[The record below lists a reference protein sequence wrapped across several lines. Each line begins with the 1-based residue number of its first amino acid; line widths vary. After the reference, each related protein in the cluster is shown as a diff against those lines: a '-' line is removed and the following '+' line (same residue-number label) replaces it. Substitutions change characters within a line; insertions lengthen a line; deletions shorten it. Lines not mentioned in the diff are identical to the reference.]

1 MIETAA
7 NKITEWAQ
15 GFVLDGALTTALIL
29 GWLAVFTLVATLVG
43 IFIHG
48 QNGRNPD
55 DKPVRRVKSESSA
68 IPFIVPSLALAPL
81 AIFSAWA
88 AARIN
93 LIFPV
98 FEFSGLSDIAIASI
112 APALLLFIGS
122 GLLGRIITLSRSEWS
137 FWSEKPFVRVD
148 RAFGKNIRS
157 RLAPMVASRIL
168 LQSTSD
174 CLPMVFSELI
184 IIESIFNAPGLGFW
198 SWEYAK
204 TRDVES
210 ATKSIAVLFFIYGLI
225 NLTIYFANKNLGKKL
240 TGYV

>member
-29 GWLAVFTLVATLVG
+29 GWLAVFTLAATLAG
-43 IFIHG
+43 IFIHCQSDG
-48 QNGRNPD
+48 SHAEKTMP
-55 DKPVRRVKSESSA
+55 RVKREATA
-68 IPFIVPSLALAPL
+68 IPFIVPALALAPL

-210 ATKSIAVLFFIYGLI
+210 AAKSIAVLFFIYGLI

>member
-1 MIETAA
+1 MIGNAV
-7 NKITEWAQ
+7 NKIIDWGH
-15 GFVLDGALTTALIL
+15 GFDLDGALTTALIL
-29 GWLAVFTLVATLVG
+29 GWLGIFTLAATLAG
-43 IFIHG
+43 ILVHG
-48 QNGRNPD
+48 RTAGNPD
-55 DKPVRRVKSESSA
+55 NKSVFRIKSVSSN

-88 AARIN
+88 AARVN

-98 FEFSGLSDIAIASI
+98 FEFTGITEIAIASI

-148 RAFGKNIRS
+148 RAFGKNIPS
-157 RLAPMVASRIL
+157 RLAPMVGSRIL
-168 LQSTSD
+168 LQSASD
-174 CLPMVFSELI
+174 CLPLVFSELI

-210 ATKSIAVLFFIYGLI
+210 AARSIAALFFIYGLV
-225 NLTIYFANKNLGKKL
+225 NLTIYFANKSLGKKL
-240 TGYV
+240 TGYI